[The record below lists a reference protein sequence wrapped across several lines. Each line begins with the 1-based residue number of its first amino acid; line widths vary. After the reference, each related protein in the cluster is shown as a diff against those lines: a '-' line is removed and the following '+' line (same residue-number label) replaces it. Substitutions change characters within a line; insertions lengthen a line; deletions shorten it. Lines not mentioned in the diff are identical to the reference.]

1 MNPLPEMATI
11 PEKHER
17 PEKPK
22 IKHLFKEFVT
32 SPSSVCLRT
41 IMRRAKR
48 IVKGTSPSP
57 VRETHCCRFGP
68 TPASEEP
75 TSSSWLFVQFAAW
88 KNISLPYQRDDII
101 TNFKD
106 IAYHLNAIS
115 KLSRQGHIYYSRDEQ
130 VMYYDV
136 LAFYEMVL
144 TAVFL
149 DDDRPLPSHAPIPIP
164 ALAPTPMHAV
174 KRAGDVNTYSPHD
187 EVGNGITG
195 RAPRFGG
202 CSEWDI
208 G

>member
-1 MNPLPEMATI
+1 MATI

-41 IMRRAKR
+41 IMRRARR

-75 TSSSWLFVQFAAW
+75 TSPSWLFVQFAAW
-88 KNISLPYQRDDII
+88 KNISLPYQRDDIV

-115 KLSRQGHIYYSRDEQ
+115 KLSKQGYISYSRDEQ
-130 VMYYDV
+130 IMYYDV
-136 LAFYEMVL
+136 LAFYTCTHTCTSTESKEVK
-144 TAVFL
+144 FL
-149 DDDRPLPSHAPIPIP
+149 
-164 ALAPTPMHAV
+164 
-174 KRAGDVNTYSPHD
+174 
-187 EVGNGITG
+187 
-195 RAPRFGG
+195 
-202 CSEWDI
+202 
-208 G
+208 

>member
-1 MNPLPEMATI
+1 MTTPI

-22 IKHLFKEFVT
+22 IKHLFKDFVT
-32 SPSSVCLRT
+32 SPSLVCLRT

-57 VRETHCCRFGP
+57 IRQTHCRFGLLVD
-68 TPASEEP
+68 EP
-75 TSSSWLFVQFAAW
+75 TSSSWLFAQFAVW
-88 KNISLPYQRDDII
+88 KTISRPYQRDDII

-136 LAFYEMVL
+136 LAFYEIIL
-144 TAVFL
+144 TDVFL
-149 DDDRPLPSHAPIPIP
+149 HDDRPLPAHAPIPIP
-164 ALAPTPMHAV
+164 APASVEVAAKKPNFCS
-174 KRAGDVNTYSPHD
+174 AGDVNTYSPHD

-195 RAPRFGG
+195 CAPRFGG
-202 CSEWDI
+202 CYEWNI

>member
-1 MNPLPEMATI
+1 MTTV

-32 SPSSVCLRT
+32 SPSLVCLRT

-57 VRETHCCRFGP
+57 IRETHCRF
-68 TPASEEP
+68 SLSVEP
-75 TSSSWLFVQFAAW
+75 TSSSWLFVQFTAW

-115 KLSRQGHIYYSRDEQ
+115 KLSKQGYISYSRDEQ
-130 VMYYDV
+130 LMYYDV
-136 LAFYEMVL
+136 LAFYEMIL
-144 TAVFL
+144 TDVFL
-149 DDDRPLPSHAPIPIP
+149 HDGRPLPAHAPIPIP
-164 ALAPTPMHAV
+164 APAPAPVPVQTE
-174 KRAGDVNTYSPHD
+174 KKSNFCSAGDVNTYSPHD
-187 EVGNGITG
+187 EVGTGFMG

>member
-11 PEKHER
+11 PEKHEI

-22 IKHLFKEFVT
+22 IKHLFKEFVIA
-32 SPSSVCLRT
+32 PSLVCLRT

-57 VRETHCCRFGP
+57 VRETRCSIGQSFDQ
-68 TPASEEP
+68 S
-75 TSSSWLFVQFAAW
+75 TSSSWLFVQFASW
-88 KNISLPYQRDDII
+88 KNISRPYQRGDII

-115 KLSRQGHIYYSRDEQ
+115 KLSVHGAISYSRDEQ
-130 VMYYDV
+130 LMYYDV

-149 DDDRPLPSHAPIPIP
+149 DDDRPLPAHAPIPIP
-164 ALAPTPMHAV
+164 ALAPTPTRAV

>member
-1 MNPLPEMATI
+1 MTTI
-11 PEKHER
+11 PEKHEI

-32 SPSSVCLRT
+32 SPSLACLRT
-41 IMRRAKR
+41 ILRRAKR

-57 VRETHCCRFGP
+57 IRETHCRF
-68 TPASEEP
+68 SLSVEP

-115 KLSRQGHIYYSRDEQ
+115 KLSKQGYISYSRDEQ
-130 VMYYDV
+130 LMYYDV

-144 TAVFL
+144 TTVFL
-149 DDDRPLPSHAPIPIP
+149 HDNRPLPAHAPIPVP
-164 ALAPTPMHAV
+164 APTPVHGA
-174 KRAGDVNTYSPHD
+174 KSAGDVNTYSPHH
-187 EVGNGITG
+187 EVGNGLAG